1 MRKTL
6 LAGFSAVL
14 AIVVPAPRDALGRL
28 KVAATLPTLG
38 AVVREVGGDRVE
50 VTVLA
55 SADEDPHY
63 VDPRPNLILQLNRAD
78 ALVVNGLDLETGW
91 LPPLQAQ
98 ARNGR
103 IQTGAPGYLD
113 ASTLV
118 PRLEV
123 PTTAVDRAQGDIH
136 PGGNPHFLF
145 DAKSLVRVVRGVGE
159 FLGRLDPEGAGE
171 YRTRADRL
179 AESLEAFQ
187 RDQAARI
194 AALPPEKRR
203 VVSYHRSFPYLYQWL
218 GLEEVAT
225 IEPRPGIPP
234 DPGHVARVLATMK
247 ATGAR
252 VIVQETWQPRNT
264 SQTLARLVQG
274 TVVVLPGGVDL
285 QRGETLLDHLRQ
297 VAGGVIHALG
307 H

>member
-1 MRKTL
+1 MRATL
-6 LAGFSAVL
+6 VFLGMLSFLAPEGAV
-14 AIVVPAPRDALGRL
+14 ARL
-28 KVAATLPTLG
+28 RVAATLPTLG
-38 AVVREVGGDRVE
+38 AVVKEVGGDRVE
-50 VTVLA
+50 VSVLA
-55 SADEDPHY
+55 SPEEDPHY
-63 VDPRPNLILQLNRAD
+63 VDPRPNLILVLNRAD
-78 ALVVNGLDLETGW
+78 ALVVNGLDLEVGW

-113 ASTLV
+113 ASTLI
-118 PRLEV
+118 PRLDV
-123 PTTAVDRAQGDIH
+123 PTTPVDRAQGDIH
-136 PGGNPHFLF
+136 PGGNPHYLF
-145 DAKSLVRVVRGVGE
+145 DARSLERVVRGVGE
-159 FLGRLDPEGAGE
+159 FLGRLDPEGAPE
-171 YRTRADRL
+171 YGRRAETL
-179 AESLEAFQ
+179 AGSLEAFQ
-187 RDQAARI
+187 REQAARI
-194 AALPPEKRR
+194 AALPVEKRR

-264 SQTLARLVQG
+264 SQTLARLVGG

-285 QRGETLLDHLRQ
+285 SRGESLLDHLRQ
-297 VAGGVIHALG
+297 VAGGVIHALQ